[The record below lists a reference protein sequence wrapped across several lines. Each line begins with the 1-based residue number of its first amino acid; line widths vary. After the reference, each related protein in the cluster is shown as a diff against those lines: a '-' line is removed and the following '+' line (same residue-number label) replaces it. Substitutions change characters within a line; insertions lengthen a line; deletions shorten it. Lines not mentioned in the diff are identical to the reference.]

1 MAGLVGSGG
10 RLGLRAGRGRAGVVW
25 WAGWGLCGG
34 QGGAGNFNGNTDI
47 LEISSQCDV
56 KFLRSN
62 TIEDPRYEGLRLV
75 QRKQ

>member
-1 MAGLVGSGG
+1 MGEWRGWSGRVGGLGCGQGGAGGGGWGGGLV
-10 RLGLRAGRGRAGVVW
+10 
-25 WAGWGLCGG
+25 
-34 QGGAGNFNGNTDI
+34 GAGNFNGNTDI